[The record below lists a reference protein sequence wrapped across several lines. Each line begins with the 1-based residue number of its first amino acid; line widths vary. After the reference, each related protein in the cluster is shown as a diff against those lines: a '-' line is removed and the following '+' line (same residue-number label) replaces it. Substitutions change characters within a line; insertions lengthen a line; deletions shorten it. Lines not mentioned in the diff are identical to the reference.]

1 MSYRLITL
9 LAATAVAAATPA
21 LAQNTGLDRRMER
34 VEQSMRALQAT
45 VLQAQA
51 TGQPVVVR
59 PEGPDPEF
67 NALQQRVAD
76 LEQTLQRVNGQ
87 LEMLTFEVEQASRN
101 QAAAEADRR
110 AALLTLTDRLA
121 RMETQLAAMASVV
134 GPETVAEAVGDLSA
148 GGAPP
153 PAPGGTLN
161 DQAAATAP
169 PRPPT
174 NATEA
179 FTQARA
185 LFTAGEHEAAGRAFE
200 DLVARYP
207 TSNRVPE
214 AYYWLGESFFARR
227 GYQTAT
233 AAYASALRD
242 NPTTAAWAP
251 AAMARLAQSLANSN
265 QAGQA
270 CAALAQFDQRYAARA
285 SAAVKAN
292 AQTART
298 RARCG

>member
-1 MSYRLITL
+1 MSHRVLTL
-9 LAATAVAAATPA
+9 MAAGALVAATPA

-34 VEQSMRALQAT
+34 IEQSMRALQAT

-67 NALQQRVAD
+67 NALQDRVAD

-87 LEMLTFEVEQASRN
+87 IEMLTLEVEQARRN
-101 QAAAEADRR
+101 EAAAEADRR
-110 AALLTLTDRLA
+110 GAMAALTERLG
-121 RMETQLAAMASVV
+121 RLETQVAALSTLVSA
-134 GPETVAEAVGDLSA
+134 EAVAEATSDLT
-148 GGAPP
+148 GAPA
-153 PAPGGTLN
+153 PATGGTLN
-161 DQAAATAP
+161 DQAAAPAAP
-169 PRPPT
+169 A

-185 LFTAGEHEAAGRAFE
+185 LFTAGDHEAAGRAFE

-207 TSNRVPE
+207 TSTRAPE
-214 AYYWLGESFFARR
+214 AFYWLGESYFARR

-233 AAYASALRD
+233 AAYASALRN
-242 NPTTAAWAP
+242 NPTTAWAP

-270 CAALAQFDQRYAARA
+270 CAALAQFDKQYAARA

>member
-1 MSYRLITL
+1 MSYRLVTL
-9 LAATAVAAATPA
+9 FAAVALAATTPA

-34 VEQSMRALQAT
+34 IEQSVRALQAT

-67 NALQQRVAD
+67 NALQNRVAD

-87 LEMLTFEVEQASRN
+87 LEMLTLEIEQASRN
-101 QAAAEADRR
+101 AAAAEADRR
-110 AALLTLTDRLA
+110 GALQAMSDRMG
-121 RMETQLAAMASVV
+121 RIETQLAALSTLVSA
-134 GPETVAEAVGDLSA
+134 EAVAEATSDLT
-148 GGAPP
+148 GATA
-153 PAPGGTLN
+153 PATGGTLN
-161 DQAAATAP
+161 GQAAAPAAP
-169 PRPPT
+169 A

-185 LFTAGEHEAAGRAFE
+185 LFTAGDHEAAGRAFE

-207 TSNRVPE
+207 TSTRAPE
-214 AYYWLGESFFARR
+214 AFYWLGESYFARR

-233 AAYASALRD
+233 AAYASALRN
-242 NPTTAAWAP
+242 NPTTAWAP

-270 CAALAQFDQRYAARA
+270 CAALAQFDQQYAARA